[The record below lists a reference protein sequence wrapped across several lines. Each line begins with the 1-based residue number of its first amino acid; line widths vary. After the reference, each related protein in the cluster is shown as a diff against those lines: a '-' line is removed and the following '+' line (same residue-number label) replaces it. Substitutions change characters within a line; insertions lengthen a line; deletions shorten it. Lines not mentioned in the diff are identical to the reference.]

1 MYSLSHAY
9 VDSTEWLSTINHPIF
24 LEELSHLICIYDAF
38 SVQQTAYSNK
48 CTHCEYTACISVRAR
63 TYLRDKAWY
72 SDIGVSAIRCAVS
85 YYSCHMDG
93 LGMATLPELR
103 PSISICHTADV
114 REGLLERFVFECTP
128 LLVEKN
134 IHHDKVITWR
144 AMSPFPF
151 RNRHPHVYD
160 DTHHLACYGQFGTRW
175 KFIDR
180 STGRV
185 QIDLSDF

>member
-9 VDSTEWLSTINHPIF
+9 VDSTNGSRPSII
-24 LEELSHLICIYDAF
+24 SF
-38 SVQQTAYSNK
+38 SWRNSRISYTFSLQQTAYSNK
-48 CTHCEYTACISVRAR
+48 CTHCEYTTCISVRAR

-72 SDIGVSAIRCAVS
+72 SDTGVFAIRFAVS

-103 PSISICHTADV
+103 PPISTCHIANI
-114 REGLLERFVFECTP
+114 REGLLKRFVFECTVKGSS

-134 IHHDKVITWR
+134 THHDRVITWR

-151 RNRHPHVYD
+151 RNRYPHVYD
-160 DTHHLACYGQFGTRW
+160 DTHYLACYG
-175 KFIDR
+175 
-180 STGRV
+180 
-185 QIDLSDF
+185 